1 MDFVSEDLR
10 RLIVNA
16 AYHLTGQEV
25 PTKADVAFVDPFY
38 PSFYGFIQVKNYWK
52 DAGLKLEDLGL
63 GRTPHLPDPKGS
75 PATKKAKTKGTSGN
89 AKPNSSGE
97 LCWKYHQ
104 TGECTFK
111 GKCIH
116 KHVPPGDDTDG
127 DDDRE

>member
-1 MDFVSEDLR
+1 MEEQPHALWKDLLMI
-10 RLIVNA
+10 RLVLAAGA
-16 AYHLTGQEV
+16 AYVLGA
-25 PTKADVAFVDPFY
+25 KAGRGRYEQIRKTASAVA
-38 PSFYGFIQVKNYWK
+38 S
-52 DAGLKLEDLGL
+52 
-63 GRTPHLPDPKGS
+63 S
-75 PATKKAKTKGTSGN
+75 PATKKAKNKGTSGN